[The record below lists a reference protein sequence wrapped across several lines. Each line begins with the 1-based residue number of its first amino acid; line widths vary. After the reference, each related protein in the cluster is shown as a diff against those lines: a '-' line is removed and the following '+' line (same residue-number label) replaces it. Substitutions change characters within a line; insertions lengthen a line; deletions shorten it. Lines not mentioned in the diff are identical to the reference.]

1 MGNMGERQANGTVL
15 VTGGNRGIGRAI
27 SLELA
32 RTGYDIIFTYNSGSK
47 EAKETEQAIR
57 ETGVSASSYH
67 VDLSS
72 RQNLENFSDIIRKEG
87 IRLFALVNNA
97 GIYRGSKLDEI
108 DNDEWDKIIGLN
120 MSAPFLLT
128 RNLHSQLVDGGSIVN
143 ISSVYGFRADPWAH
157 GYQASKAAL
166 IHLTKGIA
174 KELAPRLRVN
184 CVAPGYVRTDINRG
198 GWENEAFNKK
208 ITKMTPMSR
217 WGEPEDV
224 ANSVRFLID
233 PVNSF
238 ITGHTLVVD
247 GGIGL

>member
-1 MGNMGERQANGTVL
+1 MGTMVDGKGSGTVL
-15 VTGGNRGIGRAI
+15 VTGGNRGIGKAI

-32 RTGYDIIFTYNSGSK
+32 RTGYDIMFTFNSGSA
-47 EAKETEQAIR
+47 EAENAEKAIR
-57 ETGVSASSYH
+57 EIGATVASYQ

-72 RQNLENFSDIIRKEG
+72 REALESFSGKIRKDG
-87 IRLFALVNNA
+87 VRLFALVNNA
-97 GIYRGSKLDEI
+97 GIYLGSKLDEI
-108 DNDEWDKIIGLN
+108 SNEEWEKIIGLN

-128 RNLHSQLVDGGSIVN
+128 RNLHSQLEDGGSIVN
-143 ISSVYGFRADPWAH
+143 ISSVYGLRADPWAH

-166 IHLTKGIA
+166 IHLTRGIA

-184 CVAPGYVRTDINRG
+184 CVAPGFVRTDINRG
-198 GWENEAFNKK
+198 GWEDEGFSRK
-208 ITKMTPMSR
+208 ISKMTPMSR

-233 PVNSF
+233 PKNSF

>member
-1 MGNMGERQANGTVL
+1 MGNMEENQRRTVL

-32 RTGYDIIFTYNSGSK
+32 RTGYDIIFTFNSGSR
-47 EAKETEQAIR
+47 EAEETEQAIR
-57 ETGVSASSYH
+57 ECGVSVSSYQ

-72 RQNLENFSDIIRKEG
+72 VEKLENFSDMIRKKG
-87 IRLFALVNNA
+87 IRLYALVNNA

-108 DNDEWDKIIGLN
+108 DNDEWDKIISLN

-128 RNLHSQLVDGGSIVN
+128 RNLHSQLEDGGAIIN

-174 KELAPRLRVN
+174 KELAPKLRVN

-198 GWENEAFNKK
+198 GWENEAFNRK
-208 ITKMTPMSR
+208 IAKMTPMSR

-233 PVNSF
+233 PSNSF

>member
-1 MGNMGERQANGTVL
+1 MVEKQGRGTVL
-15 VTGGNRGIGRAI
+15 VTGGNRGIGKAI

-32 RTGYDIIFTYNSGSK
+32 RTGYDILFTFNSGSR
-47 EAKETEQAIR
+47 EAEETQQAIR
-57 ETGVSASSYH
+57 NIGVSARSFQ
-67 VDLSS
+67 VNLSS
-72 RQNLENFSDIIRKEG
+72 REDLESFSEKIKEG
-87 IRLFALVNNA
+87 NRIFALINNA
-97 GIYRGSKLDEI
+97 GIYSGSKLEEI
-108 DNDEWDKIIGLN
+108 DNEEWDRIIGLN
-120 MSAPFLLT
+120 MSAPFFLT
-128 RNLHSQLVDGGSIVN
+128 RNLSSHLEDGGSIVN

-166 IHLTKGIA
+166 IHLTKGLA

-184 CVAPGYVRTDINRG
+184 CVAPGYVRTDLNRG
-198 GWENEAFNKK
+198 GWENEAFSSK
-208 ITKMTPMSR
+208 ISKMTPMSR

-233 PVNSF
+233 PSNSF